1 MYNIYVYTSMN
12 NWTTMHIEI
21 SPFIFKN
28 LFKMEAKRRK
38 VGDVYP
44 ARGNRFQDKVEP

>member
-1 MYNIYVYTSMN
+1 MN
-12 NWTTMHIEI
+12 NDAYRDITLHFQK
-21 SPFIFKN
+21 P
-28 LFKMEAKRRK
+28 LQKMEAKHRK

>member
-1 MYNIYVYTSMN
+1 
-12 NWTTMHIEI
+12 MHIEI

-28 LFKMEAKRRK
+28 LFKKWRLSAGK